1 MKFITVIFM
10 GVALLATFVV
20 GNPVAD
26 PNPILAIDLGVDL
39 DLTLELKLLNQCG
52 LTRNPCNNDEECV
65 QKYNLRR
72 CAGYSKYYKFKYT
85 QYCACEGPCN

>member
-26 PNPILAIDLGVDL
+26 PNPILGIDLDL
-39 DLTLELKLLNQCG
+39 DLTLELKLLSQCG
-52 LTRNPCNNDEECV
+52 LTPNPCYSDNDCV
-65 QKYNLRR
+65 TKYNLRR
-72 CAGYSKYYKFKYT
+72 CSGYPKVL
-85 QYCACEGPCN
+85 QI